1 MKKALATLQKIIKEI
16 LKPREVSCSKDVTDL
31 ISECCVEF
39 ITLLT
44 SEANEIAEKDGKK
57 TICGEHVVR
66 ALTDLG
72 FEEYVH
78 DVSEEAAEHKEL
90 AKRKE
95 RKTRNSTLDSGLTEE
110 QLAEQQSALFAA
122 AAANYEQQHADR

>member
-1 MKKALATLQKIIKEI
+1 MKEI
-16 LKPREVSCSKDVTDL
+16 LGPRDTICAKDAIDL

-44 SEANEIAEKDGKK
+44 SEANEISEKDGKK
-57 TICGEHVVR
+57 TICGEHVIS

-72 FEEYVH
+72 FEEYV
-78 DVSEEAAEHKEL
+78 DPVKEDAAEQKEL

-95 RKTRNSTLDSGLTEE
+95 RKTRNSALESGLTEE

-122 AAANYEQQHADR
+122 AAANYEQQHAEK